1 MLSKKKKKKKSKK
14 KEKIFTSTIISCPD
28 SALNDNLLDC
38 LYQTDMGDINYIN
51 HINNYK
57 L

>member
-1 MLSKKKKKKKSKK
+1 MLSKKKKQKK